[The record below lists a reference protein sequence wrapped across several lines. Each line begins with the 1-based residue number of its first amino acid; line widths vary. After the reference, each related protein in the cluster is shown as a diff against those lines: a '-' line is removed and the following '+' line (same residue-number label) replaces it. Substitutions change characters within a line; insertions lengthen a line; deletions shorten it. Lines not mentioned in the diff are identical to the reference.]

1 MRALLTVAAVS
12 VITTIVPFSRSADA
26 AEVSRVISVS
36 GQGVVEV
43 VPDQVVVSM
52 TTSTV
57 DDDLMRVREDSD
69 KQARTVLDLAKEH
82 GASSEQFDVNRLDL
96 KLRFSNELR
105 RYIYEV
111 ERDVAVTL
119 SDLSRVD
126 SLLSHLLNEPGVKIK
141 GIQFGSG
148 RARESQIE
156 ARRRAVAEATE
167 TAAHLA
173 ELTGLKLG
181 KPTSIRLTGQSQR
194 PFATSVIPVIG
205 AAQPEA
211 GGGADPFGM
220 PSGQSNPGVFGHDAT
235 LPSPFRLAA
244 FQNQPPTKKA
254 EADEA
259 TGQPFGLGMI
269 NITANVHIDFE
280 LLEPT
285 YPVPRTR

>member
-12 VITTIVPFSRSADA
+12 VITAIVPFSRSADA
-26 AEVSRVISVS
+26 ADVSRVISVS

-57 DDDLMRVREDSD
+57 DDDLMRVRADSD
-69 KQARTVLDLAKEH
+69 KQARAVLDLAKEH
-82 GASSEQFDVNRLDL
+82 GATAKQFDVNRLDL

-126 SLLSHLLNEPGVKIK
+126 SLLSLLLNEPGVKIK
-141 GIQFGSG
+141 GIRFGSG

-156 ARRRAVAEATE
+156 ARRRAVTDATE

-181 KPTSIRLTGQSQR
+181 KPTSIQLTGQSQT
-194 PFATSVIPVIG
+194 PFATSVIPVVG
-205 AAQPEA
+205 AAEPQP
-211 GGGADPFGM
+211 GGDVDPFGM
-220 PSGQSNPGVFGHDAT
+220 PSAQSHPGVIGHNAT
-235 LPSPFRLAA
+235 LSSPFRLAA
-244 FQNQPPTKKA
+244 YQNQSSTKKVK
-254 EADEA
+254 ADEA
-259 TGQPFGLGMI
+259 AGQPFALGMI

-285 YPVPRTR
+285 YPVPKSR